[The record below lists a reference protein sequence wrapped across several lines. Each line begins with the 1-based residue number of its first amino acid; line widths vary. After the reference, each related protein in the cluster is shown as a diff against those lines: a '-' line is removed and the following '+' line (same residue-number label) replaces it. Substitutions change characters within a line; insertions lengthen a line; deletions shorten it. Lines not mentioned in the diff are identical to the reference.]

1 MKKSIDLERSWT
13 SIEFETDVSQE
24 ELASWLMIGCGAC
37 GCEVKNLPG
46 GKIVVKSSFETD
58 ALNPTAISE
67 LTARL
72 EEYGFGESLRT
83 FHIEKFASEDW
94 LAKWKEGFAAFP
106 VGSKIIVCPV
116 WQKDQ
121 FENVRDGKCV
131 IVINPAMAFGTGLH
145 ATTQYCLKTIEK
157 FELNNRVLDV
167 GTGSAILSIA
177 TALLYPNASIV
188 ALDNNPQAIENAREN
203 IRLNG
208 VEDRVDLILAEPQ
221 VVQSRQFDTILS
233 NITCEDIVAL
243 LPEYLRMLAPSGKII
258 CAGILKEK
266 RRLLEHAIT
275 EHNLLIVD
283 QEETGD
289 WLGTTV
295 SNENLS

>member
-13 SIEFETDVSQE
+13 SIEFETDVDQE

-46 GKIVVKSSFETD
+46 GKIVVTSSFETD
-58 ALNPTAISE
+58 ALNSKTISE

-83 FHIEKFASEDW
+83 FHIEKFANEDW
-94 LAKWKEGFAAFP
+94 LAKWKEGFEAFS

-116 WQKDQ
+116 WQRDQ
-121 FENVRDGKCV
+121 FEKSEGKCV
-131 IVINPAMAFGTGLH
+131 IIINPAMAFGTGLH

-157 FELNNRVLDV
+157 FDLNNRVLDV

-177 TALLYPNASIV
+177 TALLYPRASIV
-188 ALDNNPQAIENAREN
+188 ALDNNAQAIENASEN
-203 IRLNG
+203 IQLNG
-208 VEDRVDLILAEPQ
+208 LEDRIELLLAEPQ
-221 VVQSRQFDTILS
+221 AVQSRQFDSILS
-233 NITCEDIVAL
+233 NITCEDIVGL
-243 LPEYLRMLAPSGKII
+243 LPDYLKMLAPAGKII

-266 RRLLEHAIT
+266 RPLLENAIT
-275 EHNLLIVD
+275 KHNLCIVD
-283 QEETGD
+283 QEEAGD
-289 WLGTTV
+289 WLGISL
-295 SNENLS
+295 SNEIIK